1 MYAICAFKKG
11 FFETP
16 RDDFFAIFW
25 LGKRSDG
32 HVMHMKNVPQGQ
44 GYRLVEPTGSD
55 DSSKILYER
64 KITFFRIL

>member
-1 MYAICAFKKG
+1 MYAELAFKKG

-16 RDDFFAIFW
+16 RDGFFAIFW

-44 GYRLVEPTGSD
+44 GYRVVEPTWSD
-55 DSSKILYER
+55 DSSKSLYEQ

>member
-16 RDDFFAIFW
+16 RGDFFAIFW
-25 LGKRSDG
+25 LRKRSDG

-44 GYRLVEPTGSD
+44 GYRLVALTGSD